1 MSQPSISNLPA
12 SVRQRLLNLSRKQ
25 GEDFNYVLARYANE
39 RLLYRL
45 SRSPY
50 AHDFILKGAML
61 FVVWQGELH
70 RPTRDLDLLGFGNPA
85 EERLKSI
92 FKELCV
98 MACEPDGLIFDP
110 NSVVVGP
117 IREGQAYGG
126 LQVRLQ
132 ARLEQ
137 ARIPLQIDVGFG
149 DAVEPQP
156 IETTYPTILD
166 FPPPRLR
173 IYSQESVIAEKLH
186 AMVMLGMLNSRMKD
200 FYDLWTLR
208 NTFAFEGVVLQKAIE
223 TTFVHRKTSI
233 PNEIPIA
240 LTREFA
246 TDARKNQQ
254 WQAFLRRN
262 HLMAEDVLL
271 PQIIDEL
278 HEFLVPIL
286 YALQQ
291 RILFDR
297 HWQAGGPWSAEKKMD
312 R

>member
-1 MSQPSISNLPA
+1 VSAPSISDRPA

-61 FVVWQGELH
+61 FVVWKGELH

-85 EERLKSI
+85 EERLESI

-98 MACEPDGLIFDP
+98 MVCEPDGLIFNPD
-110 NSVVVGP
+110 SVSIGP
-117 IREGQAYGG
+117 IRERQAYGG
-126 LQVRLQ
+126 LQVKLQ

-137 ARIPLQIDVGFG
+137 AKIPLQVDIGFG
-149 DAVEPQP
+149 DAVVPQP
-156 IETTYPTILD
+156 AETTYPTILD

-173 IYSQESVIAEKLH
+173 IYSRESVIAEKLH

-200 FYDLWTLR
+200 FYDLWILR
-208 NTFAFEGVVLQKAIE
+208 NTFTFEGIVLQKAIE
-223 TTFVHRKTSI
+223 TTFDHRKTPI
-233 PNEIPIA
+233 PNEIPVA
-240 LTREFA
+240 LTGEFS

-262 HLMAEDVLL
+262 RLMAEAILL
-271 PQIIDEL
+271 PQVIDEI
-278 HEFLVPIL
+278 HDFLVPVL
-286 YALQQ
+286 RALQQ
-291 RILFDR
+291 GVLFDH
-297 HWQAGGPWSAEKKMD
+297 HWQTGGPWSDEKITD
-312 R
+312 S